1 MAAPITIS
9 TTVYAPIETVWERF
23 TVPDH
28 ITQWAFAS
36 DSWEAPIAK
45 NDLRVGG
52 AFTTTMAAKDK
63 SHQFD
68 FEGNYTEVEKPHL
81 IAYEMS
87 DGRTVRVV
95 FDQIP
100 GGVNITQTFDPESE
114 NSIEMQ
120 RAGWQ
125 AILDNFKKYC
135 ETMR

>member
-1 MAAPITIS
+1 MASPITIF
-9 TTVYAPIETVWERF
+9 TTVYAPMETVWERW
-23 TVPDH
+23 TLPDH

-68 FEGNYTEVEKPHL
+68 FEGTYTDIEKHHL

-87 DGRTVRVV
+87 DGRKVQIIFEQTPQGVV
-95 FDQIP
+95 
-100 GGVNITQTFDPESE
+100 ITQTFDPEAE
-114 NSIEMQ
+114 NSLEMQ
-120 RAGWQ
+120 RSGWQ

-135 ETMR
+135 ETTK

>member
-1 MAAPITIS
+1 MLAPITI
-9 TTVYAPIETVWERF
+9 TATIYAPIETVWERF

-52 AFTTTMAAKDK
+52 SFTTTMAAKDK

-68 FEGNYTEVEKPHL
+68 FEGTYTAVDKYHL

-87 DGRTVRVV
+87 DGRTVRIV
-95 FDQIP
+95 FDQIL

-135 ETMR
+135 EFPR